1 MSDHLKTGEIGEKI
15 AHDHL
20 EAAGYLILETG
31 YRYKRVELD
40 IVAKSGECLVFVEV
54 KTRRGTG
61 FGHPSLAV
69 SKNKE
74 RNIAKVA
81 QAYMRKIDHTWEV
94 RFDIIAILLNKDGS
108 HTLEHM
114 EDAFFPGQW

>member
-1 MSDHLKTGEIGEKI
+1 MSDHLKTGAIGEGLARK
-15 AHDHL
+15 HL
-20 EAAGYLILETG
+20 EEAGYTIEETG
-31 YRYKRVELD
+31 YKYRRVELD
-40 IVAKSGECLVFVEV
+40 IIAKQAGCLVFVEV

-69 SKNKE
+69 SRAKE

-81 QAYMRKIDHTWEV
+81 QAYMRRIDHTWEV
-94 RFDIIAILLNKDGS
+94 RFDIIAILLHSDGS

-114 EDAFFPGQW
+114 EDAFFPGMW